1 MSMTDVEL
9 DALICR
15 ALKANLRAEFPGVFN
30 PAAQF
35 PWPQTS
41 PRYQRWE
48 RRLLADPAGFVRR
61 QCRPVWQKALRMAAC
76 LILCAALALVA
87 VMAASPTARA
97 WVVDRVVTWMETYTQ
112 FRFYGQNAQ
121 GVTADWRPAY
131 VPEGFEETDVYWE
144 ENVSSLELTY
154 ENGNGGV
161 IVLTAVPAAQSN
173 SFNVDNEHSTYQEI
187 RLNEQSAHLFSS
199 NTDGY
204 PSYLIWIDEGR
215 STAFQISSN
224 IDVEEILKIA
234 ENVLKK

>member
-1 MSMTDVEL
+1 MTDVEL

-41 PRYQRWE
+41 PRYRRWE
-48 RRLLADPAGFVRR
+48 RKLLADPAGFVRR

-76 LILCAALALVA
+76 LILCASLALVA
-87 VMAASPTARA
+87 VMMASPTARA

-131 VPEGFEETDVYWE
+131 IPEGFEETEVEWDE
-144 ENVSSLELTY
+144 EISQLNIVY
-154 ENGNGGV
+154 ENHEGHRITLICFPAEQGG
-161 IVLTAVPAAQSN
+161 
-173 SFNVDNEHSTYQEI
+173 SFIVDNKHADYLEI
-187 RLNEQSAHLFSS
+187 EINGHPASLFVS

-204 PSYLIWIDEGR
+204 PNYLLWTASDN
-215 STAFQISSN
+215 STMFVLMSRLDTN
-224 IDVEEILKIA
+224 ELIA
-234 ENVLKK
+234 IAKNEK

>member
-1 MSMTDVEL
+1 MTDVEL

-30 PAAQF
+30 SAAQF

-41 PRYQRWE
+41 PRYRRWE
-48 RRLLADPAGFVRR
+48 RKLLADPAGFVRR

-87 VMAASPTARA
+87 VMMASPTARA

-131 VPEGFEETDVYWE
+131 IPEGFEETDVYWE
-144 ENVSSLELTY
+144 ENISSLELTY
-154 ENGNGGV
+154 ENNDGGK
-161 IVLTAVPAAQSN
+161 IVFTVVPA
-173 SFNVDNEHSTYQEI
+173 E
-187 RLNEQSAHLFSS
+187 
-199 NTDGY
+199 
-204 PSYLIWIDEGR
+204 P
-215 STAFQISSN
+215 
-224 IDVEEILKIA
+224 
-234 ENVLKK
+234 

>member
-1 MSMTDVEL
+1 MTDVEL

-30 PAAQF
+30 SAAQF

-48 RRLLADPAGFVRR
+48 RKLLADPAGFVRR

-131 VPEGFEETDVYWE
+131 IPEGFEETDVIWE
-144 ENVSSLELTY
+144 ENAHYLNITYKNGLGTIIILVSM
-154 ENGNGGV
+154 
-161 IVLTAVPAAQSN
+161 PAEQSG
-173 SFNVDNEHSTYQEI
+173 SFTVDNEHSNYQEI
-187 RLNEQSAHLFSS
+187 EIIGRSASLFTS
-199 NTDGY
+199 NTQGY
-204 PSYLIWIDEGR
+204 PSYLLWTSTDGTAAFSLASTLPPDELI
-215 STAFQISSN
+215 A
-224 IDVEEILKIA
+224 IA
-234 ENVLKK
+234 ESGAQ

>member
-1 MSMTDVEL
+1 MTDVEL

-48 RRLLADPAGFVRR
+48 RKLLADPAGFARR

-131 VPEGFEETDVYWE
+131 IPEGFEETEVEWDE
-144 ENVSSLELTY
+144 DMSTLALTFMNKD
-154 ENGNGGV
+154 EGF
-161 IVLTAVPAAQSN
+161 IFLRAVPAEQGQS
-173 SFNVDNEHSTYQEI
+173 FIVDNEHSDPKEI
-187 RLNEQSAHLFSS
+187 EINNHPASLFIS
-199 NTDGY
+199 NT
-204 PSYLIWIDEGR
+204 EGR
-215 STAFQISSN
+215 ANYLLWTSADGNTSFVLMSN
-224 IDVEEILKIA
+224 LSPDDLVTIA
-234 ENVLKK
+234 KNN

>member
-1 MSMTDVEL
+1 MTDVEL

-30 PAAQF
+30 SAAQF

-48 RRLLADPAGFVRR
+48 RKLLADPAGFVRR

-131 VPEGFEETDVYWE
+131 IPEGFEETEVIWE
-144 ENVSSLELTY
+144 ENAQYLKLTY
-154 ENGNGGV
+154 KNSDGTL
-161 IVLTAVPAAQSN
+161 IFLTSKPADQSG
-173 SFNVDNEHSTYQEI
+173 SFMIDNEHSDYQEVKVSG
-187 RLNEQSAHLFSS
+187 RAASLFKS
-199 NTDGY
+199 NTQGY
-204 PSYLIWIDEGR
+204 PSYLIWTNEDTTIAFLLA
-215 STAFQISSN
+215 STLSPNELLS
-224 IDVEEILKIA
+224 IA
-234 ENVLKK
+234 TSTDAIK

>member
-1 MSMTDVEL
+1 MTDVEL

-30 PAAQF
+30 SAAQF

-48 RRLLADPAGFVRR
+48 RKLLADPAGFVRR

-131 VPEGFEETDVYWE
+131 IPVGFEETDVIWE
-144 ENVSSLELTY
+144 ENAHYLNITYKNGLGTIIILVSM
-154 ENGNGGV
+154 
-161 IVLTAVPAAQSN
+161 PA
-173 SFNVDNEHSTYQEI
+173 
-187 RLNEQSAHLFSS
+187 EQSGSCLLYTS
-199 NTDGY
+199 
-204 PSYLIWIDEGR
+204 PSPRD
-215 STAFQISSN
+215 S
-224 IDVEEILKIA
+224 
-234 ENVLKK
+234 

>member
-1 MSMTDVEL
+1 MTDVEL

-41 PRYQRWE
+41 PRYRRWE
-48 RRLLADPAGFVRR
+48 RKLLADPAGFVRR

-87 VMAASPTARA
+87 VMMASPTARA

-131 VPEGFEETDVYWE
+131 IPEGFEETEASWDE
-144 ENVSSLELTY
+144 DMSTLALTFMDKS
-154 ENGNGGV
+154 GGF
-161 IVLTAVPAAQSN
+161 IFLHAAPTEQGQS
-173 SFNVDNEHSTYQEI
+173 FIVDNEHSDLKEI
-187 RLNEQSAHLFSS
+187 EINNHPASLFIS
-199 NTDGY
+199 NTKDRANYLLWTSVDGN
-204 PSYLIWIDEGR
+204 
-215 STAFQISSN
+215 ISFALMSN
-224 IDVEEILKIA
+224 LSPDDLVTIA
-234 ENVLKK
+234 KNN

>member
-41 PRYQRWE
+41 PRYRRWE
-48 RRLLADPAGFVRR
+48 RKLLADPAGFVRR

-87 VMAASPTARA
+87 VMMASPTARA

-121 GVTADWRPAY
+121 GVTADWCPGRP
-131 VPEGFEETDVYWE
+131 ESMEEKIKSEKRGCGTERSPPGRYLLSDLPLSYSI
-144 ENVSSLELTY
+144 NVTQVS
-154 ENGNGGV
+154 GG
-161 IVLTAVPAAQSN
+161 
-173 SFNVDNEHSTYQEI
+173 
-187 RLNEQSAHLFSS
+187 
-199 NTDGY
+199 
-204 PSYLIWIDEGR
+204 
-215 STAFQISSN
+215 
-224 IDVEEILKIA
+224 
-234 ENVLKK
+234 

>member
-1 MSMTDVEL
+1 MTDVEL

-30 PAAQF
+30 PAVEF

-48 RRLLADPAGFVRR
+48 HKLLADPAGFVRR

-76 LILCAALALVA
+76 LILCAALALFA
-87 VMAASPTARA
+87 VMTASPTARA

-131 VPEGFEETDVYWE
+131 IPEGFEETQAEWNEEMRWLDLVYE
-144 ENVSSLELTY
+144 DGKGQFFTLSL
-154 ENGNGGV
+154 
-161 IVLTAVPAAQSN
+161 VPAEQNN
-173 SFNVDNEHSTYQEI
+173 SFNVDNEHSDYSDMTI
-187 RLNEQSAHLFSS
+187 NGLPASLFVS
-199 NTDGY
+199 NTVGY
-204 PSYLIWIDEGR
+204 PNNLIWTNADQSI
-215 STAFQISSN
+215 AFLLSSN
-224 IDVEEILKIA
+224 IDADEMIQIA
-234 ENVLKK
+234 TCEP

>member
-1 MSMTDVEL
+1 MTDVEL

-48 RRLLADPAGFVRR
+48 RKLLADPAGFVRR

-131 VPEGFEETDVYWE
+131 IPEGFEETEVEWDE
-144 ENVSSLELTY
+144 DMSTLALTFMNKD
-154 ENGNGGV
+154 EGF
-161 IVLTAVPAAQSN
+161 IFLRAVPAEQGQS
-173 SFNVDNEHSTYQEI
+173 FIVDNEHSDPKEI
-187 RLNEQSAHLFSS
+187 EINNHPASLFIS
-199 NTDGY
+199 NT
-204 PSYLIWIDEGR
+204 EGR
-215 STAFQISSN
+215 ANYLLWTSADGNTSFVLMSN
-224 IDVEEILKIA
+224 LSPDDLVTIA
-234 ENVLKK
+234 KNN

>member
-1 MSMTDVEL
+1 MTDVEL

-30 PAAQF
+30 PAVEF

-48 RRLLADPAGFVRR
+48 HKLLADPAGFVRR

-87 VMAASPTARA
+87 VMTASPTARA

-131 VPEGFEETDVYWE
+131 IPEGFEETEVLWE
-144 ENVSSLELTY
+144 ENTSYFKITY
-154 ENGNGGV
+154 ENTLGGL
-161 IVLTAVPAAQSN
+161 IVLTAIPADQKG
-173 SFNVDNEHSTYQEI
+173 SFNVDNEHSIYHEVEI
-187 RLNEQSAHLFSS
+187 NGHTASLFVS
-199 NTDGY
+199 NTDGFFN
-204 PSYLIWIDEGR
+204 YLIWSNAKET
-215 STAFQISSN
+215 TAFMLLSN
-224 IDVEEILKIA
+224 ITPDELIA
-234 ENVLKK
+234 IAGE

>member
-30 PAAQF
+30 SAAQF

-41 PRYQRWE
+41 PRYRRWE

-87 VMAASPTARA
+87 VMMASPTARA

-131 VPEGFEETDVYWE
+131 IPEGFEEAEVTWREKTSYL
-144 ENVSSLELTY
+144 NVIY
-154 ENGNGGV
+154 ENSEG
-161 IVLTAVPAAQSN
+161 IRITLTAIPAEDSR
-173 SFNVDNEHSTYQEI
+173 SIIVDNEHSDSQEI
-187 RLNEQSAHLFSS
+187 EINSRSATLFAS
-199 NTDGY
+199 NTEGY
-204 PSYLIWIDEGR
+204 PNYLVWTNCDGTTTYTLMSRLDTSELI
-215 STAFQISSN
+215 QIAKS
-224 IDVEEILKIA
+224 VQ
-234 ENVLKK
+234 